1 MINKL
6 SINEYDAMS
15 KHILSDKQVLA
26 NIMKECI
33 PEYSNLSRKEIIDL
47 IEDGKSN
54 RYIVGLPTDDLKL
67 DNNEIK
73 YDILYTSR
81 LPNSNE
87 LIGMYIN
94 IEAQNKDSLGY
105 PVIKRAIYYASRLLS
120 NQKGLSFEKSEYHKI
135 KKVYSIW
142 ISTTPTKQKR
152 NSINT
157 YSICEHNA
165 RGAYKEVEENYK
177 LINVVMLNLG
187 NNIDDFK
194 KNTGIL
200 EMLGLIFK
208 NEAKDYKTTNKL
220 LKDRYNI
227 INNESEG
234 LDMCSLGE
242 GIYREGKAEGLIQG
256 KAEGSINTNVFNI
269 HNLMSS
275 LNLTFEQ
282 ALDALKIDDSIKD
295 QVIKTYKEK
304 YN

>member
-1 MINKL
+1 
-6 SINEYDAMS
+6 
-15 KHILSDKQVLA
+15 
-26 NIMKECI
+26 
-33 PEYSNLSRKEIIDL
+33 
-47 IEDGKSN
+47 
-54 RYIVGLPTDDLKL
+54 
-67 DNNEIK
+67 
-73 YDILYTSR
+73 
-81 LPNSNE
+81 
-87 LIGMYIN
+87 
-94 IEAQNKDSLGY
+94 
-105 PVIKRAIYYASRLLS
+105 
-120 NQKGLSFEKSEYHKI
+120 
-135 KKVYSIW
+135 
-142 ISTTPTKQKR
+142 
-152 NSINT
+152 
-157 YSICEHNA
+157 
-165 RGAYKEVEENYK
+165 
-177 LINVVMLNLG
+177 MLNLG

-234 LDMCSLGE
+234 IDMCSLGE
-242 GIYREGKAEGLIQG
+242 GIYREGKYEGKTEGLIQG
-256 KAEGSINTNVFNI
+256 KVEGTINTSVFNI